1 MSLLVPV
8 GSRGWFWLAQKTK
21 YVKPFVHGLFISTRP
36 RMASRRGPRLQT
48 MLAREAWHVAAENFQ
63 TVFTVTPL
71 MQLHSICVGITE
83 RPRKIKQHAQGQA
96 VSK

>member
-1 MSLLVPV
+1 
-8 GSRGWFWLAQKTK
+8 
-21 YVKPFVHGLFISTRP
+21 
-36 RMASRRGPRLQT
+36 

-63 TVFTVTPL
+63 TAFTVTPL

-83 RPRKIKQHAQGQA
+83 QPRKIKQHAQGQA